1 MLDFPLIS
9 IQDNNVRE
17 SLEVLKELLNQFPFL
32 KGKWQF
38 LEYSATAAV
47 TNQKIPHQLGFSPK
61 DAILLS
67 KTGSATVTINY
78 DSFDESNVNVT
89 TTGATRIRFFIGTY
103 REDN

>member
-9 IQDNNVRE
+9 IEDSNVRE
-17 SLEVLKELLNQFPFL
+17 TLEVLKELLSQIPFL

-38 LEYSATAAV
+38 LEYTADSAV
-47 TNQKIPHQLGFSPK
+47 TNKKVAHQLGFSPK

-67 KTGSATVTINY
+67 KTGSASVTLNY
-78 DSFDESNVNVT
+78 DSFDAASLDIT
-89 TTGATRIRFFIGTY
+89 TTGATRIRLFVGTF